1 MQVSRQSVK
10 AHQSFSS
17 IGSSPSTGFQVYLA
31 KCWDPYVSPGC
42 MIRVV
47 FFCSFS
53 TLFQHVDLVNT
64 SLKAWFQVYLSQ
76 PWVLCTQT
84 KAVSYDLM
92 GVESDFWVLFFFL
105 VNCLGGWNQYMWLV
119 PAPGPKCKLNFSS
132 FLTLP
137 HLSDCLICTRNSL
150 SIILLF

>member
-1 MQVSRQSVK
+1 MQASRQSVK

-17 IGSSPSTGFQVYLA
+17 IGSSLCTGFQVYLA

-42 MIRVV
+42 TIQVV
-47 FFCSFS
+47 FFCTFS

-64 SLKAWFQVYLSQ
+64 FLKAWFQVYLSQ

-105 VNCLGGWNQYMWLV
+105 VNFLGGWNQYMWLV

-132 FLTLP
+132 FLTLS

-150 SIILLF
+150 SIILLL